1 MHTWDG
7 PAGAATETSTDPR
20 GPARPDRYLFKRA
33 ETADEFE
40 QVHRLNHAVFAVE
53 VGQYEPD
60 LAGRLIDKFHE
71 KNTYYI
77 ALRRGE
83 VGGMVSVH
91 DRPPFSIADRLE
103 DPGVLARLP
112 GRPLEVRLL
121 AVRPGVRHGAV
132 LPGLLWRVH
141 EHAR

>member
-1 MHTWDG
+1 
-7 PAGAATETSTDPR
+7 
-20 GPARPDRYLFKRA
+20 
-33 ETADEFE
+33 
-40 QVHRLNHAVFAVE
+40 
-53 VGQYEPD
+53 
-60 LAGRLIDKFHE
+60 
-71 KNTYYI
+71 
-77 ALRRGE
+77 
-83 VGGMVSVH
+83 MVAVH

-141 EHAR
+141 EHARRHGHSHLLISGVGQRVRLYERLGFRGLGPAVAGGAVPGVHGR